1 MQAFRYKLFIVCFL
15 ILIFQNVSAQVKENQ
30 SAEKLSIL
38 TNDSLQYSLYL
49 PANFE
54 NDKYYPL
61 LIFLDPSARGD
72 YPVKQ
77 YKKIADTQEVILAGS
92 LNSKNFDP
100 SSSFGSTS
108 TMLQD
113 ITSKFK
119 IDKERIWLAGFSGG
133 SRAASSYAAKNES
146 IKGVIACG
154 AGFSDAAFI
163 SSNRSIAFAGLV
175 GYKDMN
181 FEEMIRVNKQLT
193 EANKESLLLFFDGDH
208 MWPPEKEMSIA
219 VQWLMKEEQSD
230 KTIFL
235 RGNFREIESLRST
248 GYLYMS
254 WMMASENSKVPQ
266 LFNYS
271 DSLKRIIESTK
282 GFSKDK
288 AMFENVLSDET
299 AFLDEFSFLFGQ
311 AVFSDVDEVSNIDTW
326 KSRINTINTLRKNKN
341 GYKKLSG
348 ERLFDFTWRLCIEQY
363 NWLMTSQQYKQAY
376 KAATILSFNTAFFLK
391 PEFLMAR
398 AAAGSKDSKKCINH
412 LKYSIKNEKLSKE
425 NILNDG
431 LISDLFTEDELSK
444 LFNE

>member
-1 MQAFRYKLFIVCFL
+1 MQAFRYKLYSICFL
-15 ILIFQNVSAQVKENQ
+15 ILIFQNVSAQIMEKQ

-77 YKKIADTQEVILAGS
+77 YKKIADAQKVILAGS
-92 LNSKNFDP
+92 LNSKKFYP
-100 SSSFGSTS
+100 SSSFGSAS
-108 TMLQD
+108 AMLQD
-113 ITSKFK
+113 ITSKYK
-119 IDKERIWLAGFSGG
+119 IDNERIWLAGFSGG

-154 AGFSDAAFI
+154 AGFSDTDFI

-181 FEEMIRVNKQLT
+181 FEEMINVNRQLT
-193 EANKESLLLFFDGDH
+193 EANKVSLLLFFDGDH

-219 VQWLMKEEQSD
+219 VQWLMKEKQSD
-230 KTIFL
+230 KTIL
-235 RGNFREIESLRST
+235 LSDNFREIESLRSS

-254 WMMASENSKVPQ
+254 WMMANENSKVPQ
-266 LFNYS
+266 LFDYA

-288 AMFENVLSDET
+288 TMFENVLSDET

-341 GYKKLSG
+341 GYKKFSG

-363 NWLMTSQQYKQAY
+363 NWLITSRQYKQAY

-398 AAAGSKDSKKCINH
+398 AAAGNKDAEKCIRH
-412 LKYSIKNEKLSKE
+412 LKFSIKNEKLSLG

-431 LISDLFTEDELSK
+431 LITNLFTEEDLGKFFKE
-444 LFNE
+444 

>member
-1 MQAFRYKLFIVCFL
+1 MPIFRYKLFAVFFL
-15 ILIFQNVSAQVKENQ
+15 IFIFKNVSAQVEENK
-30 SAEKLSIL
+30 SVKKSSFLVD
-38 TNDSLQYSLYL
+38 DSLQYSLYL
-49 PANFE
+49 PADFE

-61 LIFLDPSARGD
+61 LLFLDPSARGD
-72 YPVKQ
+72 FPVKQ
-77 YKKIADTQEVILAGS
+77 YKNIADEQGVILAGS
-92 LNSKNFDP
+92 LNSKNFDAA
-100 SSSFGSTS
+100 SSFSS
-108 TMLQD
+108 ASAMLQN
-113 ITSKFK
+113 IISKYR

-133 SRAASSYAAKNES
+133 SRAASNYAAKDES

-154 AGFSDAAFI
+154 AGFSNTDFI
-163 SSNRSIAFAGLV
+163 SSGKSIPFAGLV

-193 EANKESLLLFFDGDH
+193 DANKENLLLFFDGGH

-219 VQWLMKEEQSD
+219 VQWLMKKGQSD
-230 KTIFL
+230 KRIL
-235 RGNFREIESLRST
+235 LSDNFREIESLRSS

-254 WMMASENSKVPQ
+254 WMMANENSKVPQ

-271 DSLKRIIESTK
+271 DSLKHIIESTK

-288 AMFENVLSDET
+288 MIFENILSDET

-326 KSRINTINTLRKNKN
+326 KSRINTINTIRKNKN
-341 GYKKLSG
+341 AYKKLSG
-348 ERLFDFTWRLCIEQY
+348 ERLFDFTWRLCLEQY
-363 NWLMTSQQYKQAY
+363 NWLMSSRQYKQAY

-398 AAAGSKDSKKCINH
+398 AAAGNKDAEKCISH
-412 LKYSIKNEKLSKE
+412 LKASIRNEKLSKE

-431 LISDLFTEDELSK
+431 LVTNLFTEEKLGK
-444 LFNE
+444 LFAE